1 LKIKW
6 EVDAQFD
13 IKKKQKPLGEI
24 QTRRDYA
31 SDTNQGER

>member
-13 IKKKQKPLGEI
+13 IKKQKPLGEI
-24 QTRRDYA
+24 QTRRDYT
-31 SDTNQGER
+31 SDRNQGER